1 MPPAIEAV
9 KAIAGLRTLWHVGIC
24 PVFRSAL
31 SLWLLALLRRFLA
44 GKLPGPRET
53 CIHAVRIGVKAF
65 TGSPQ
70 LTVAVFG
77 NPAQPEKEQLPRP
90 VDDYWTFSFSVFK
103 AINREVFAFML
114 SRGELI
120 YFRWIFPWLA
130 LDMPSWHL
138 SYILLSL
145 VSAFQYELAEN
156 TRPNANFPLVT
167 RPCNRKTEPSSF

>member
-53 CIHAVRIGVKAF
+53 CIHAVRIGVKAW

-103 AINREVFAFML
+103 ALVRSIERSLLECFLA
-114 SRGELI
+114 
-120 YFRWIFPWLA
+120 IFQ
-130 LDMPSWHL
+130 MN
-138 SYILLSL
+138 LSL
-145 VSAFQYELAEN
+145 VGSRHAQLTSLLYPPHFGICLSVWVGGEY
-156 TRPNANFPLVT
+156 PSANFPLVT

>member
-1 MPPAIEAV
+1 M
-9 KAIAGLRTLWHVGIC
+9 
-24 PVFRSAL
+24 VFRSAL

-77 NPAQPEKEQLPRP
+77 NPAQPEKEQLPSKTGWRLLDFFLLGL
-90 VDDYWTFSFSVFK
+90 VGIGS
-103 AINREVFAFML
+103 INREVFAFML

-120 YFRWIFPWLA
+120 YWRWIFPWLA